1 MRKTGEILTA
11 EILRI
16 IARYPNGAS
25 VEDIRKSLEPEM
37 HLRKLQRYLK
47 DMTESTIITTSG
59 KARATLYQL
68 AGSASVP
75 VEQES
80 LADKSESLIP
90 LSAGGEQ
97 VWTKVVAPLQKRK
110 LVGYRREFLESYRP
124 NIDFYLTQNE
134 KMKLAAIGQAA
145 GGQPAGTY
153 ARQILNRLLIDLS
166 WNSSRLEGN
175 TYSLLDTE
183 RLIEKGETDNTK
195 SAVEA
200 QMILNHKDAIEFMV
214 EAAPEIGFNN
224 YTIRNLHAMLANN
237 LLSDPEAPGRLRI
250 IPIGITG
257 SVFTPLAIP
266 QLISEFFDLIL
277 AKASEI
283 NDPFEQSFFTMV
295 HLPYLQPFDDVNK
308 RVSRLSANIPFIKKN
323 YSPLSFTDVPDDIY
337 TQGILGVYE
346 LNDIRL
352 LKDVFIWGYERSA
365 ARYAVVRQSLG
376 EPNPFRLKY
385 RNEIKESLNS
395 IITGTMTS
403 KKAADY
409 IKARASKLP
418 AEDQDPFIKALETE
432 LLALHDGNF
441 ARYRVSPNE
450 FKRWR
455 DNW

>member
-1 MRKTGEILTA
+1 MN
-11 EILRI
+11 
-16 IARYPNGAS
+16 YS
-25 VEDIRKSLEPEM
+25 SLFCRNSSKRDN
-37 HLRKLQRYLK
+37 LSLFLSRYL
-47 DMTESTIITTSG
+47 
-59 KARATLYQL
+59 
-68 AGSASVP
+68 
-75 VEQES
+75 
-80 LADKSESLIP
+80 
-90 LSAGGEQ
+90 
-97 VWTKVVAPLQKRK
+97 
-110 LVGYRREFLESYRP
+110 
-124 NIDFYLTQNE
+124 
-134 KMKLAAIGQAA
+134 
-145 GGQPAGTY
+145 
-153 ARQILNRLLIDLS
+153 
-166 WNSSRLEGN
+166 N

-277 AKASEI
+277 TKASEI
-283 NDPFEQSFFTMV
+283 NNPFEQSFFTMV

-308 RVSRLSANIPFIKKN
+308 RVSRLSANIPFIKNN

-337 TQGILGVYE
+337 MQGILGVYE
-346 LNDIRL
+346 LNDITL
-352 LKDVFIWGYERSA
+352 LKDVFMWGYERST

-385 RNEIKESLNS
+385 RNEIRESINS
-395 IITGTMTS
+395 IISGTMTS
-403 KKAADY
+403 KMAADY
-409 IKARASKLP
+409 IKTRANKLP
-418 AEDQDPFIKALETE
+418 AEDRDPFTKALETE

-441 ARYRVSPNE
+441 ARYRVSPDE

>member
-1 MRKTGEILTA
+1 MRKTAEILTA

-59 KARATLYQL
+59 KARATLYRL

-75 VEQES
+75 VEQEG
-80 LADKSESLIP
+80 LVDKSESLIP
-90 LSAGGEQ
+90 LSAGGEK
-97 VWTKVVAPLQKRK
+97 VWIKVVAPLQKRK
-110 LVGYRREFLESYRP
+110 LVGYKREFLESYRP
-124 NIDFYLTQNE
+124 NIDSYLTHNE

-145 GGQPAGTY
+145 VDQPAGTY

-214 EAAPEIGFNN
+214 EAVPEIGFNN

-308 RVSRLSANIPFIKKN
+308 RVSRLAANIPFIKAN
-323 YSPLSFTDVPDDIY
+323 YSPLSFTDVPDDLY
-337 TQGILGVYE
+337 TQGMLGVYE
-346 LNDIRL
+346 LNDVGL
-352 LKDVFIWGYERSA
+352 LKDVFMWGYERSS

-376 EPNPFRLKY
+376 EPDPFRLKY
-385 RNEIKESLNS
+385 RNEIRESINS

-403 KKAADY
+403 KMAADY
-409 IKARASKLP
+409 IKVRANMLP
-418 AEDQDPFIKALETE
+418 AEDQDPFTKALETE

-441 ARYRVSPNE
+441 ARYRVSPKE
-450 FKRWR
+450 FKSWR